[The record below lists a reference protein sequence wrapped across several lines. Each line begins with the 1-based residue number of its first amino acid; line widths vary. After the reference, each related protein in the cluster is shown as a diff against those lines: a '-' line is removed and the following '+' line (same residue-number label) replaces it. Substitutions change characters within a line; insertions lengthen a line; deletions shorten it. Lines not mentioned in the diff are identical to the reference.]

1 MNRSPRK
8 RISTVL
14 LASITALAVAITGT
28 AAFAWSARTI
38 DEPIVQ
44 APSTAEPA
52 TDQAAEPAPEPQP
65 TQTPPPSPAPIR
77 NVVLVVADDL
87 DWQLFNQVP
96 RLSALQNQGLTF
108 TNHTVTNSLCCPSR
122 VSILRGQYVQNHRVI
137 SNYEATGGGWPTYR
151 KTGREAN
158 SLPVWVQR
166 AGVKTSFVGK
176 YLNDYPKP
184 RSNATYVA
192 PGWNDWNVPVSR
204 KASYSGYDYDLNRNG
219 EIVRYG
225 SKPQD
230 FLNDVITKDA
240 TDFIRNTRGRL
251 FLNFSTFAPHKPFP
265 TANRHRS
272 LHSKTLAPRTPLY
285 NAIGVDPPTWLQ
297 KFRTMSP
304 RRLANLDRLWQQR
317 ARSAESIADSV
328 AEIQRALRATGR
340 DRDTLIVVTSD
351 NGYHVAT
358 RRLPKG
364 KRSPYAED
372 TVVPLVMIGP
382 GIPAGVRTDAMTSTI
397 DLAPT
402 IAELMGASAPFW
414 VDGRSLVP
422 FLRNGG
428 QTPADW
434 RTAVLSQ
441 SLGESGPKD
450 PDYEPFAPPMFNAL
464 RSQQWL
470 YTVYVNGETEL
481 YDLVTDPN
489 EQINIARTA
498 SPLLIAQLRAQLDA
512 LRACSGPTCRIA
524 DRLEPQTVMDPAEE
538 PEVPVVSP
546 QEPMGAL
553 LSQPRQ

>member
-14 LASITALAVAITGT
+14 LASVTALALAVTGT
-28 AAFAWSARTI
+28 AAFAWSARTVE
-38 DEPIVQ
+38 EPLL
-44 APSTAEPA
+44 
-52 TDQAAEPAPEPQP
+52 AAEPASDSTTPPQP
-65 TQTPPPSPAPIR
+65 DPSPPPAQVATEPAAIN

-87 DWQLFNQVP
+87 DWALFNQVP
-96 RLSALQNQGLTF
+96 RLRALQDEGLTF

-151 KTGREAN
+151 KTGREAD
-158 SLPVWVQR
+158 SLPVWLQR
-166 AGVKTSFVGK
+166 AGTTTSFIGK
-176 YLNDYPKP
+176 YLNEYPKP
-184 RSNATYVA
+184 ISDDTYVA
-192 PGWNDWNVPVSR
+192 PGWDDWVVPVSR
-204 KASYSGYDYDLNRNG
+204 KASYSGYNYDLNRNG
-219 EIVRYG
+219 VVTPYG
-225 SKPQD
+225 DNPQD

-240 TDFIRNTRGRL
+240 ADFIRSTRGRL
-251 FLNFSTFAPHKPFP
+251 FLNLSTYAPHKPFP

-272 LHSKTLAPRTPLY
+272 AHSKTVAPRTPLY
-285 NAIGVDPPTWLQ
+285 NTIGVNAPSWLQ
-297 KFRTMSP
+297 GFRTMSP

-317 ARSAESIADSV
+317 ARSAESIADS
-328 AEIQRALRATGR
+328 IDDIRRALRATGR
-340 DRDTLIVVTSD
+340 DKDTLIIVTSD

-372 TVVPLVMIGP
+372 TVVPLVIIGP
-382 GIPAGVRTDAMTSTI
+382 GVPAGVTSNAMTSTI

-402 IAELMGASAPFW
+402 ITELMGASAPFW

-441 SLGESGPKD
+441 SLGESDRND

-470 YTVYVNGETEL
+470 YTVYDNGDTEL
-481 YDLVTDPN
+481 YDLANDPF
-489 EQINIARTA
+489 EQVNIVSTA
-498 SPLLIAQLRAQLDA
+498 NPTLLTQLRAQLDA
-512 LRACSGPTCRIA
+512 LRSCSGPTCRIA
-524 DRLEPQTVMDPAEE
+524 DRLMPESVMDPQDVE
-538 PEVPVVSP
+538 PEIVSP
-546 QEPMGAL
+546 QDPMGAL
-553 LSQPRQ
+553 LSQTRQ